1 MIDYGLLASMII
13 AFGLPALISNW
24 WPLSERGEPVSFL
37 DVTAV
42 PAFVGLAVGRLT
54 TLALDDPN
62 SIGSVSDMLIIR
74 SGVEFWPGVAAALI
88 TVIVAARR
96 SDASAGRRV
105 AELAPLA
112 MIGYAGY
119 EAACIF
125 RDGCFG
131 PDSPVGLRPPGLS
144 TLMAPIGWFVAL
156 AVALAAFGVRSLADR
171 GHTPEAVA
179 SVSILAIASTRT
191 LASFWLPH
199 VGDGLTRPHLTSIGV
214 VVVAAIAT
222 AATWSRVSTSAAR
235 PTPAAATE

>member
-13 AFGLPALISNW
+13 AFGLPTLISNW
-24 WPLSERGEPVSFL
+24 WAVSERGEPVGFI
-37 DVTAV
+37 DVAVV

-62 SIGSVSDMLIIR
+62 SIGSLSDMLIIR
-74 SGVEFWPGVAAALI
+74 SGVEFWPGVGAALI
-88 TVIVAARR
+88 IAIVAARR
-96 SDASAGRRV
+96 SETSAARRI

-131 PDSPVGLRPPGLS
+131 PDSPIGLRPPGLS
-144 TLMAPIGWFVAL
+144 TTMVPVGWFMAI
-156 AVALAAFGVRSLADR
+156 AVAFAAVGVRSLVGR
-171 GHTPEAVA
+171 GRAPEVVA
-179 SVSILAIASTRT
+179 GVSILTIASTRA
-191 LASFWLPH
+191 LGSFWLPN

-214 VVVAAIAT
+214 AVVAAIAT
-222 AATWSRVSTSAAR
+222 AATWGRVVAPDAQ
-235 PTPAAATE
+235 PMPAASP